1 MTFSRILSAFLISLI
16 SVNAALAQTG
26 RLEIITTSS
35 EILGAEMAA
44 SFSEILAEDEEL
56 KWNIYIP
63 ENYNPSKP
71 PGIVI
76 HMPQNNL
83 LNMPIGWANM
93 MDEKNLIWISLNN
106 TKHLLQ
112 NKEMLISVLAT
123 PFLESRYKIDTNRIY
138 IIASADRC
146 YPASAAMQIYP
157 QIFNGIIYSTCE
169 PINWQ
174 DNIPDNLAQMN
185 KNRYVFIASGES
197 LIRQAV
203 RRSVRKYRESGITN
217 LEYLL
222 VPSLAYGKNLRRRKL
237 GQVIDMLDIRD

>member
-1 MTFSRILSAFLISLI
+1 MIIRKTLSAFIFLLLF
-16 SVNAALAQTG
+16 VNVAHSQTG
-26 RLEIITTSS
+26 RLEMTTTSS
-35 EILGAEMAA
+35 EILGVEMAA
-44 SFSEILAEDEEL
+44 SFSEILEADEEL
-56 KWNIYIP
+56 KWHIYIP

-71 PGIVI
+71 PGVVI

-83 LNMPIGWANM
+83 LDMPIGWASM

-106 TKHLLQ
+106 TKHLVQ

-123 PFLESRYKIDTNRIY
+123 PFMQNHYQIDTNRVY

-146 YPASAAMQIYP
+146 YPASAAMQVYP

-174 DNIPDNLAQMN
+174 DNIPENLMQMN
-185 KNRYVFIASGES
+185 ENRYVFIASGEN

-203 RRSVRKYRESGITN
+203 RRSVRRYRESGITN

-222 VPSLAYGKNLRRRKL
+222 VPSLAYGKSLRRRKL
-237 GQVIDMLDIRD
+237 GEVIDILDLR